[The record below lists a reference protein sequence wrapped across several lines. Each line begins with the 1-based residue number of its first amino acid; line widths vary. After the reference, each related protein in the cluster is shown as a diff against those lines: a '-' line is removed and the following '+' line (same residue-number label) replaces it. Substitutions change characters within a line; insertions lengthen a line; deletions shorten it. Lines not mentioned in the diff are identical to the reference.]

1 MMNRGIEKLIDRAE
15 EMDWR
20 CTLGTQ
26 ESNGKKEQ
34 YLKFETYTPAGEDF
48 LFTAWGQTAQQL
60 AQDVFKYA
68 EDFDIDE
75 HCELN
80 LGARGAPGVVALV
93 DDAREIQN
101 MLDALAEALLEVAR
115 R

>member
-1 MMNRGIEKLIDRAE
+1 MNKAIEKLVGAAE
-15 EMDWR
+15 NLDWK

-26 ESNGKKEQ
+26 EYDGKKEQ
-34 YLKFETYTPAGEDF
+34 YLEFETNTPAGEDF
-48 LFTAWGQTAQQL
+48 IFTAWGQTAGQL

-75 HCELN
+75 HVKLN

-93 DDAREIQN
+93 DDAREIQK
-101 MLDALAEALLEVAR
+101 MLDALAEALLEVTR
-115 R
+115 K